1 MNDLVSVVIPV
12 YNTNERFRA
21 CFDSIL
27 NQKYSNIEVILI
39 DDGSSD
45 ASAQI
50 CDRMALSTDR
60 FPVFAIHQANGGV
73 SRARNRGIDFANGE
87 YLVFI
92 DSDDVVTPD
101 YVSDFMDAR
110 EKYPDVGHVWCGFE
124 WSSNQRKCIYSEDE
138 PISLVDRKG
147 YFDLAGKILTQSP
160 CLRIYNVSI
169 LRQHHI
175 RMIEDLSLTED
186 MLFNLAY
193 LDRVPSTKICVINA
207 ANYIYLDTDSDSLN
221 HKYRE
226 DLKEIYDYLLDTIW
240 RYMNQWELTDA
251 DSVTKYYNTVYDKSV
266 EILNNTFHPQNT
278 MSYFDKIRFN
288 NEILRSQRFIDSLSS
303 MSIVLPERLI
313 KAYQTKNYFWVRVN
327 KKIVSVYSRFFHKAK
342 SE

>member
-12 YNTNERFRA
+12 YNTNERFKT
-21 CFDSIL
+21 CFDSVL
-27 NQKYSNIEVILI
+27 NQKYPNIEIILL
-39 DDGSSD
+39 DDVSAD

-50 CDRMALSTDR
+50 CDVAALSTNI
-60 FPVFAIHQANGGV
+60 FPVFVIHQSNGGV
-73 SRARNRGIDFANGE
+73 SRARNRGIDFANGK

-92 DSDDVVTPD
+92 DSDDIVTPD
-101 YVSDFMDAR
+101 YVSDFMNAR
-110 EKYPDVGHVWCGFE
+110 EKYPDAGHIWCGFE
-124 WSSNQRKCIYSEDE
+124 WSSNQKKCIYSEDE
-138 PISLVDRKG
+138 PVSLVDRDH
-147 YFDLAGKILTQSP
+147 YFELAEKILTQSP
-160 CLRIYNVSI
+160 CLRIYDVSL
-169 LRQHHI
+169 LRQHRI
-175 RMIEDLSLTED
+175 KMIEDLSLTED

-193 LDRVPSTKICVINA
+193 LDRVPSKKIGIVNA
-207 ANYIYLDTDSDSLN
+207 ANYIYLDTDADSLN

-226 DLKEIYDYLLDTIW
+226 NLKEIYDYLLDTIW

-251 DSVTKYYNTVYDKSV
+251 DSVTKYYDTVYYKSV

-327 KKIVSVYSRFFHKAK
+327 DRIVSVYGWFLHKVK